1 MKESKVGEERGQN
14 CVQVIGQEMWR
25 EETSWKAQEY
35 FEEYVLWHWH
45 IADLLPTLHP

>member
-35 FEEYVLWHWH
+35 LEEYKFDVILTVHCR
-45 IADLLPTLHP
+45 